1 MSQQSGGP
9 GPDQDPRDAK
19 DRRDTG
25 VVGIASA
32 LMVAIG
38 GAGLVIEGLTGG
50 GPLLVAIGVGVLV
63 AAAAVAYLSW
73 RFAHGG

>member
-1 MSQQSGGP
+1 MNERSSAPGP
-9 GPDQDPRDAK
+9 GQDPRDAK

-32 LMVAIG
+32 VMVAIG
-38 GAGLVIEGLTGG
+38 GAGLVIEGVTGG
-50 GPLLVAIGVGVLV
+50 GPLLGAIGVGVLV